1 MRKRL
6 KVLTVGCKANFADS
20 ASVVRTAVAE
30 GFEIVSPSE
39 PADVV
44 IINSCTVTHRADRD
58 SRSLA
63 RRAGGENPG
72 GVVILTGCY
81 AQVSP
86 SDQGKVPEVDHWIG
100 TGAGEAPRRGEAS
113 LGGILR
119 QISGNGG
126 RETAVLSDPS
136 AAP

>member
-30 GFEIVSPSE
+30 GFEVVSPSE

-63 RRAGGENPG
+63 RRERRANPG
-72 GVVILTGCY
+72 RGRIPNGRYGPGAGRRREAGRRASEESC
-81 AQVSP
+81 
-86 SDQGKVPEVDHWIG
+86 GKSQG
-100 TGAGEAPRRGEAS
+100 TGAGKPRFFPTTPRTSSWAT
-113 LGGILR
+113 GGH
-119 QISGNGG
+119 S
-126 RETAVLSDPS
+126 
-136 AAP
+136 